1 VHSAVGKA
9 QIIKKVD
16 LEIDRSISTEVESI
30 DTVDSSRVDLLNRSN
45 EREFELVD
53 NIHLKSTFG
62 SGADSA
68 EHCEQ

>member
-1 VHSAVGKA
+1 MHSAVGKA

-30 DTVDSSRVDLLNRSN
+30 DRVDSSRVDQSNRSN

-53 NIHLKSTFG
+53 NIHFKSTFG